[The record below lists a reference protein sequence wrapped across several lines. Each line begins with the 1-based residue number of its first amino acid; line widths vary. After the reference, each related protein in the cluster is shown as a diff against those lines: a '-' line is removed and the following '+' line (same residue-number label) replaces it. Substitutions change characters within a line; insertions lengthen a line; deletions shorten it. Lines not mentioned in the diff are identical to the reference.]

1 MLKDNHMG
9 QPQTFQAAPSLRQ
22 AADDIL
28 AEIRRALEAL
38 NAENPSVAVHDYRL
52 GLKRW
57 RALLRLL
64 HGQIGDEAV
73 ALRQEAR
80 LLSHIFDRSRDAQAA
95 LDALTDIAGSKENA
109 APSISPRT
117 RATIADRLEGI
128 RKTSESGALDAEAL
142 QRVHADLAR
151 ALACASAW
159 PLESMTFGDI
169 ATAIGQSY
177 RRARRRLPRDWD
189 AASAEDIH
197 EFRKAVVTFRYQ
209 IEFIEP
215 LWPKMWRTYASE
227 VQKLRG
233 RLGKSN
239 DLVVLSRLIQPK
251 QPLAHWRSRLA
262 PLIETQRKFHLDRAR
277 SLASRMFAEA
287 PRSFRKRVLAIWKAA
302 VTVGIE
308 SV

>member
-1 MLKDNHMG
+1 MG
-9 QPQTFQAAPSLRQ
+9 KPQTFQAAPSLRQ

-38 NAENPSVAVHDYRL
+38 SADNPSVAVHDYRL

-95 LDALTDIAGSKENA
+95 LDALTDIADSNEIA
-109 APSISPRT
+109 APSISQQT

-128 RKTSESGALDAEAL
+128 RKTSETGALDAEAL
-142 QRVHADLAR
+142 QRLHAGLAR

-159 PLESMTFGDI
+159 PLERMTFGDV
-169 ATAIGQSY
+169 ATALGQSY
-177 RRARRRLPRDWD
+177 RRARRRLPKHWE

-209 IEFIEP
+209 LELIEP
-215 LWPKMWRTYASE
+215 LWPKMWRTYAGE

-262 PLIETQRKFHLDRAR
+262 PPIETQRKFHLDRAR
-277 SLASRMFAEA
+277 TLASRMFAET
-287 PRSFRKRVLAIWKAA
+287 PRSFEKRIDAMSKAA
-302 VTVGIE
+302 VAVGTE